1 MTRFMR
7 RYPLDRG
14 TIVQLQLTRP
24 DYKRTKHGNADM
36 EQLMV
41 KLYFGDGV
49 KLALI
54 VCGKKEVKYCV

>member
-14 TIVQLQLTRP
+14 TVIRLQLTRP
-24 DYKRTKHGNADM
+24 DYKTIQCNENTDM

-41 KLYFGDGV
+41 KLRFGHDV
-49 KLALI
+49 KLTLI
-54 VCGKKEVKYCV
+54 VCGKKEV